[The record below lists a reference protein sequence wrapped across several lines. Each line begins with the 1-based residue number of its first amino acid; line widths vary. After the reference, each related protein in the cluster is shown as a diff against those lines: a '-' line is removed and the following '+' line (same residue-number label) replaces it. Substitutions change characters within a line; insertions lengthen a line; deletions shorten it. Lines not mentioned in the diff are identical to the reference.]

1 MQTTTALKPKALR
14 RIVFGNPLL
23 RQPAEA
29 IPVAE
34 IGNVTVTQL
43 IADMRH
49 TLQHKK
55 YGVALAAPQVGRR
68 LALVVVGIK
77 PTPTRPNRTPQEG
90 VFINPVITKYHGATK
105 PEWEGCISLGSPTN
119 PIFAQAQRFPKIEVE
134 YLDEHGQSHRRTVD
148 GFLAHVLQHE
158 VDHLN
163 GVLFVDRVKD
173 STTFMNAT
181 EYRKRVAL
189 RYNTD

>member
-1 MQTTTALKPKALR
+1 MQASSTLQPKTLR
-14 RIVFGNPLL
+14 RVVFGNPLL
-23 RQPAEA
+23 RQPAA
-29 IPVAE
+29 TIPAAE
-34 IGNVTVTQL
+34 IKGAAVTQL

-77 PTPTRPNRTPQEG
+77 PTPTRPNRKPQEG
-90 VFINPVITKYHGATK
+90 VFINPVITKYHGVTK
-105 PEWEGCISLGSPTN
+105 PQWEGCISLGSPTD
-119 PIFAQAQRFPKIEVE
+119 PIFAQARRYPKIDIQ
-134 YLDEHGQSHRRTVD
+134 YLDVQGRSQQRTVD

-163 GVLFVDRVKD
+163 GVLFVDHVKD
-173 STTFMNAT
+173 SKTFMNAS